1 MEKTIKLL
9 RGHYYG
15 NIILLA
21 VIFLFSIFSMIPL
34 FTDGQAI
41 SATLERYAIMITIIA
56 IPASLKFFA
65 DRLKKSACP
74 VNIPTASNK
83 YKNISFIRLYTISAV
98 TLMHIILFTISR
110 NMNFFWF
117 TVVLFIVFL
126 FCKPSYEELENLT
139 ETPGKQGLPGEEK
152 QQLQEEQLHP
162 NQSYGDHSRTDDRK
176 AGEMQEKRFENIE
189 DIPEPTHYKYPENE
203 QVTGK

>member
-1 MEKTIKLL
+1 MKNTHAMEKTIKLL
-9 RGHYYG
+9 RGRYYG
-15 NIILLA
+15 SIILLA

-34 FTDGQAI
+34 FADRQAI

-65 DRLKKSACP
+65 DRLKKAARP
-74 VNIPTASNK
+74 VDIPTASNK

-98 TLMHIILFTISR
+98 TLMNIFLFTISR

-126 FCKPSYEELENLT
+126 FCKPSYAELEGLTKLPEEQGLTEEEELVA
-139 ETPGKQGLPGEEK
+139 PKQKERESGEM
-152 QQLQEEQLHP
+152 EEQLLEEIQ
-162 NQSYGDHSRTDDRK
+162 N
-176 AGEMQEKRFENIE
+176 N
-189 DIPEPTHYKYPENE
+189 PEPIE
-203 QVTGK
+203 

>member
-1 MEKTIKLL
+1 MKNTHVMEKTIKLL

-83 YKNISFIRLYTISAV
+83 YKNISFIRLYTISTV
-98 TLMHIILFTISR
+98 TLMNIFLFTISR

-126 FCKPSYEELENLT
+126 FCKPSYAELEGLTKLPEGQGLT
-139 ETPGKQGLPGEEK
+139 EEEGLVVPKQKERESGEM
-152 QQLQEEQLHP
+152 EEQLLEEIQ
-162 NQSYGDHSRTDDRK
+162 N
-176 AGEMQEKRFENIE
+176 N
-189 DIPEPTHYKYPENE
+189 PEPIEYNYPENE
-203 QVTGK
+203 QVDGK

>member
-1 MEKTIKLL
+1 MKNTHVMEKTIKLL

-34 FTDGQAI
+34 FADRQAI

-56 IPASLKFFA
+56 IPASLKFFV

-74 VNIPTASNK
+74 VDIPTASNK
-83 YKNISFIRLYTISAV
+83 YKNISFIRLYTISTVA
-98 TLMHIILFTISR
+98 LMNIFLFNISR

-126 FCKPSYEELENLT
+126 FCKPSYAELEGLTKLPEGQGLT
-139 ETPGKQGLPGEEK
+139 EEEGLVVPKQKERESGEM
-152 QQLQEEQLHP
+152 EEQLLEEIQ
-162 NQSYGDHSRTDDRK
+162 N
-176 AGEMQEKRFENIE
+176 N
-189 DIPEPTHYKYPENE
+189 PEPIEYNYPENE
-203 QVTGK
+203 QVDGK

>member
-1 MEKTIKLL
+1 MKNTHAMEKTIKLL
-9 RGHYYG
+9 RGRYYG
-15 NIILLA
+15 SIILLA

-34 FTDGQAI
+34 FADRQAI

-65 DRLKKSACP
+65 DRLKKAARP
-74 VNIPTASNK
+74 VDIPTASNK

-98 TLMHIILFTISR
+98 TLMNIFLFTISR

-126 FCKPSYEELENLT
+126 FCKPSYAELEGLTKLPEEQGLTEEEELVA
-139 ETPGKQGLPGEEK
+139 PKQKERESGEM
-152 QQLQEEQLHP
+152 EEQLLEEIQ
-162 NQSYGDHSRTDDRK
+162 N
-176 AGEMQEKRFENIE
+176 N
-189 DIPEPTHYKYPENE
+189 PEPIEYNYPENE
-203 QVTGK
+203 QVDGK

>member
-1 MEKTIKLL
+1 MKNTHVMEKTIKLL

-83 YKNISFIRLYTISAV
+83 YKNISFIRLYTISTV
-98 TLMHIILFTISR
+98 TLMNIFLFTISR

-126 FCKPSYEELENLT
+126 FCKPSYAELEGLTKLPEEQGLT
-139 ETPGKQGLPGEEK
+139 EEEGLVVPKQKERESGEM
-152 QQLQEEQLHP
+152 EEQLLEEIQ
-162 NQSYGDHSRTDDRK
+162 N
-176 AGEMQEKRFENIE
+176 N
-189 DIPEPTHYKYPENE
+189 PEPIEYNYPENE
-203 QVTGK
+203 QVDGK

>member
-1 MEKTIKLL
+1 MKNTHVMEKTIKLL

-56 IPASLKFFA
+56 IPDSLKFFA

-83 YKNISFIRLYTISAV
+83 YKNISFIRLYTISTV
-98 TLMHIILFTISR
+98 TLMNIFLFTISR

-126 FCKPSYEELENLT
+126 FCKPSYVELEGLTKLPEGQGLT
-139 ETPGKQGLPGEEK
+139 EEEGLVVPKQKERESGEM
-152 QQLQEEQLHP
+152 EEQLLEEIQ
-162 NQSYGDHSRTDDRK
+162 N
-176 AGEMQEKRFENIE
+176 N
-189 DIPEPTHYKYPENE
+189 PEPIEYNYPENE
-203 QVTGK
+203 QVDGK

>member
-1 MEKTIKLL
+1 MKNTHVMEKTIKLL

-74 VNIPTASNK
+74 VDIPTASNK
-83 YKNISFIRLYTISAV
+83 YKNISFIRLYTISTVA
-98 TLMHIILFTISR
+98 LMNIFLFTISR

-126 FCKPSYEELENLT
+126 FCKPSYAELEGLTKLPEEQGLT
-139 ETPGKQGLPGEEK
+139 EEEGLVVPKQKERESGEM
-152 QQLQEEQLHP
+152 EEQLLEEIQ
-162 NQSYGDHSRTDDRK
+162 N
-176 AGEMQEKRFENIE
+176 N
-189 DIPEPTHYKYPENE
+189 PEPIE
-203 QVTGK
+203 

>member
-1 MEKTIKLL
+1 MKNTHVMEKTIKLL

-56 IPASLKFFA
+56 IPASLKFFV
-65 DRLKKSACP
+65 DRLKKSAYP
-74 VNIPTASNK
+74 VDIPTASNK

-98 TLMHIILFTISR
+98 TLMNIFLFTISR

-126 FCKPSYEELENLT
+126 FCKPSYAELEGLTKLPEGQGLT
-139 ETPGKQGLPGEEK
+139 EEEGLMVPKQKERESGEM
-152 QQLQEEQLHP
+152 EEQLLEEIQ
-162 NQSYGDHSRTDDRK
+162 N
-176 AGEMQEKRFENIE
+176 N
-189 DIPEPTHYKYPENE
+189 PEPIEYNYPENE
-203 QVTGK
+203 QVDGK